1 MTSKQSSQEPIL
13 RAFVDDL
20 PVPMRVRRWLTAAG
34 LRTVE
39 QLITRTEADLLT
51 LDNFSL
57 ISLDHVKQFLPQH
70 NLKLQNER
78 VHQCTGSM
86 IRVALADRRL
96 KLQPRERQILKL
108 RHGTAK
114 QKPLTL
120 AEAGQILKLTRE
132 RVRQIQKLAEQKVI
146 AHHLYADGG

>member
-1 MTSKQSSQEPIL
+1 MTSKQSSQKPIL

-20 PVPMRVRRWLTAAG
+20 PVPMRARRWLTAAG

-51 LDNFSL
+51 LDNFSHT
-57 ISLDHVKQFLPQH
+57 SLGHVKKFLAQH
-70 NLKLQNER
+70 NLKLQNGR
-78 VHQCTGSM
+78 AHDCTGSM
-86 IRVALADRRL
+86 IRAALADRRL
-96 KLQPRERQILKL
+96 KLPPRERHVLKL
-108 RHGTAK
+108 RHGIAK
-114 QKPLTL
+114 QKPQTL
-120 AEAGQILKLTRE
+120 GEVGQKLKLTRE